1 MAQVQ
6 HEQVEEEEQELF
18 EDTGLVT
25 VQELENH
32 GIKAPDIKK
41 LQVKLCIYLATFF
54 RIPIFGLW
62 RLTNMACTLLP
73 R

>member
-18 EDTGLVT
+18 EDTGPVT
-25 VQELENH
+25 VQALENH

-41 LQVKLCIYLATFF
+41 LQVKLCI
-54 RIPIFGLW
+54 
-62 RLTNMACTLLP
+62 
-73 R
+73 

>member
-18 EDTGLVT
+18 EDTGPAT

-41 LQVKLCIYLATFF
+41 LQVKLCI
-54 RIPIFGLW
+54 
-62 RLTNMACTLLP
+62 
-73 R
+73 